1 MVLEREWLAAQAEMF
16 LATDEEKEESDY
28 QLKAAYCGLFINL

>member
-1 MVLEREWLAAQAEMF
+1 MVLEKEWLAAQVKMF
-16 LATDEEKEESDY
+16 LVADEEKEESDY

>member
-1 MVLEREWLAAQAEMF
+1 MALEREWLVVQVKMF
-16 LATDEEKEESDY
+16 LAIDEEKEESDY